1 MSSNKLKQIE
11 FKRLL
16 KRYESSLEDLEYLK
30 EMASEI
36 NSDFN
41 SALASKERHDLFE
54 SKEIEDISEEDED
67 SFSENGNRDPL
78 FKKLFRK
85 IVVKCHPDRMDPDL
99 SIKQQAELLEYYDT
113 ATNANDD
120 NNMALLITVAIKLE
134 IELSDDYFEH
144 IENIQEESSKVE
156 KEIEGIQGSIAW
168 TWYHTEEDKKDAL
181 LNNYIKH
188 MEKVILQANK
198 INKNILG
205 IGHPRTG
212 TGYTHNIMRSW
223 GLKVGHERMEKDGI
237 VAWQLVHADGP
248 WPFIDTVKEG
258 NVYNWNSIIYNVRNP
273 KDSIPSI
280 VHTESKNKES
290 VNFRRRRLLINL
302 NGNPIEAAIRSI
314 IRFDRII
321 TRRKPDFI
329 FKIEDGAKELFDFLD
344 SKKLKVKWD
353 DSKINEKYN
362 SREHSGWDELQEE
375 LKSVD
380 QTHKDLINAF
390 CIKYGYDP
398 LF

>member
-54 SKEIEDISEEDED
+54 SKEIKDMSEEPVKEKELDGD
-67 SFSENGNRDPL
+67 RGPL

-144 IENIQEESSKVE
+144 IEKIREEVAE
-156 KEIEGIQGSIAW
+156 A
-168 TWYHTEEDKKDAL
+168 KKTF
-181 LNNYIKH
+181 IKY
-188 MEKVILQANK
+188 K
-198 INKNILG
+198 
-205 IGHPRTG
+205 
-212 TGYTHNIMRSW
+212 
-223 GLKVGHERMEKDGI
+223 
-237 VAWQLVHADGP
+237 
-248 WPFIDTVKEG
+248 WPTIDV
-258 NVYNWNSIIYNVRNP
+258 
-273 KDSIPSI
+273 
-280 VHTESKNKES
+280 
-290 VNFRRRRLLINL
+290 
-302 NGNPIEAAIRSI
+302 
-314 IRFDRII
+314 
-321 TRRKPDFI
+321 TR
-329 FKIEDGAKELFDFLD
+329 
-344 SKKLKVKWD
+344 
-353 DSKINEKYN
+353 
-362 SREHSGWDELQEE
+362 
-375 LKSVD
+375 KSVEEV
-380 QTHKDLINAF
+380 AASV
-390 CIKYGYDP
+390 IKIHEIYKNNV
-398 LF
+398 